1 MWQQVWHD
9 PCSNVKASRKEHIID
24 VPMRKKCILRKNVK
38 QLQSTNS
45 VNLRNGVYLISP
57 NSQAPRS
64 SYRSSNLD
72 LVPVGQG
79 YFASNFRLVGIF
91 VPQCHT

>member
-1 MWQQVWHD
+1 MTAGMAR
-9 PCSNVKASRKEHIID
+9 SNVKASRNEHINGI
-24 VPMRKKCILRKNVK
+24 PMRKKCIQRDVK
-38 QLQSTNS
+38 QLQSTNYIY

-79 YFASNFRLVGIF
+79 YFASNFRLAGIF